1 MLITALLEGRDE
13 LLSHGLNERAD
24 MSFISQ
30 FVSGN
35 ATSFKSQIFT
45 SSGTFTPSAA
55 LLASGGVVAIRMA
68 GGGGG
73 GGGGIPSSALAGFG
87 GSSSYW
93 EGFATVTGNVTVTI
107 GSGGAAGTTSDD
119 FATRTSGSAGG
130 TTSFGSVSV
139 AGGGGGSGANKLSPM
154 TGTPGGFGRRARIYD
169 GFEGF
174 QAYFGPGATGNRYA
188 PTANSGGGG
197 GSVYSGSYNGAAGYV
212 QVFWVE

>member
-1 MLITALLEGRDE
+1 
-13 LLSHGLNERAD
+13 

-35 ATSFKSQIFT
+35 TTSFKSQIFT

-73 GGGGIPSSALAGFG
+73 GGGGYPSGANAGAG
-87 GSSSYW
+87 GASSYW
-93 EGFATVTGNVTVTI
+93 EGFTTVSGAVSVTI
-107 GSGGAAGTTSDD
+107 GSGGSAGVTDD
-119 FATRTSGSAGG
+119 NFSTRTNGSAGG
-130 TTSFGSVSV
+130 TTTFGSVSV
-139 AGGGGGSGANKLSPM
+139 AGGGGGSRAQAINTAMSAA
-154 TGTPGGFGRRARIYD
+154 GGFGRVPPL
-169 GFEGF
+169 GVNFEY
-174 QAYFGPGATGNRYA
+174 YFNSGGGGNRYA

-197 GSVYSGSYNGAAGYV
+197 AGVYSGSYNGAAGYV